1 MHHKAIKAEIRKQLK
16 IQYPHWQCLTKKE
29 KKGIAKKVLNEVV
42 NNYDFKQEVTTPLE
56 VLLGIESQL
65 PTASIMNLDEMQRFI
80 EGCNDS
86 ILFKLN
92 RKRRHPLHIKDEEL
106 RFIDE
111 LLDDKIINKL
121 LSYDGYSPAMRDF
134 FPSNFL
140 RAELLKAV
148 KYPEIS
154 YRKFCGDDKN
164 YKGHKDHSSYIG
176 MDYKQNRAFIA
187 YFQHPFFTQV
197 Q

>member
-16 IQYPHWQCLTKKE
+16 TQYPNWQCLTKKE
-29 KKGIAKKVLNEVV
+29 KKAIAKKVLDETVK
-42 NNYDFKQEVTTPLE
+42 NYDFKREVTTPLE

-65 PTASIMNLDEMQRFI
+65 PTASIMNLDEMGRFV
-80 EGCNDS
+80 EGCKDS

-92 RKRRHPLHIKDEEL
+92 RQKRHPLHIKDEEL

-111 LLDDKIINKL
+111 LLDDKIINRL
-121 LSYDGYSPAMRDF
+121 LCYDGYSPAMRDLY
-134 FPSNFL
+134 PSNFL

-154 YRKFCGDDKN
+154 YRKFCGDDN
-164 YKGHKDHSSYIG
+164 DYEGHKTNKPLHRDG
-176 MDYKQNRAFIA
+176 
-187 YFQHPFFTQV
+187 
-197 Q
+197 